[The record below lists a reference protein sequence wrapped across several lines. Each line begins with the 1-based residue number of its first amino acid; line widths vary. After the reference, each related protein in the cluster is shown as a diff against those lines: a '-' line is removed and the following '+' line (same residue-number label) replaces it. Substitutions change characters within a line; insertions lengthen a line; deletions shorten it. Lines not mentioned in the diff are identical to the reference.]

1 MTDHTKEM
9 LRVAQHRLEREAE
22 RAETELRH
30 GRIGAQI
37 VFQHGKVDHII
48 METTAQLK

>member
-1 MTDHTKEM
+1 MTEHTKEM
-9 LRVAQHRLEREAE
+9 LRLAQRGLERQAEA
-22 RAETELRH
+22 AETELRH

-48 METTAQLK
+48 LETTAQLK